1 MTPVLARSFNGYNI
15 MCLIQISSP
24 KFDIEHGELLLY
36 QNMVLREAGRP
47 DKALDHLMEYE
58 PLMHDKLVVRE
69 IKGMFKRFCLFK
81 VNCNSSCSVAV
92 ASW

>member
-1 MTPVLARSFNGYNI
+1 

-47 DKALDHLMEYE
+47 DKALDHLMQYE
-58 PLMHDKLVVRE
+58 PMMHDKLVVRE
-69 IKGMFKRFCLFK
+69 IKGRFCLRL
-81 VNCNSSCSVAV
+81 SVTLV
-92 ASW
+92 VE

>member
-1 MTPVLARSFNGYNI
+1 

-47 DKALDHLMEYE
+47 DKALDHLMQYE
-58 PLMHDKLVVRE
+58 PMMHDKLVVRE
-69 IKGMFKRFCLFK
+69 IKGRFNIL
-81 VNCNSSCSVAV
+81 VWLRLSVTQV
-92 ASW
+92 VEGQWSHGCYVVLRIE

>member
-1 MTPVLARSFNGYNI
+1 

-69 IKGMFKRFCLFK
+69 IKGMLNIFVWLRLSINQG
-81 VNCNSSCSVAV
+81 VEVQ
-92 ASW
+92 WPHG

>member
-1 MTPVLARSFNGYNI
+1 

-47 DKALDHLMEYE
+47 GKALDHLMEYE

-69 IKGMFKRFCLFK
+69 IKGMLNRLSITQ
-81 VNCNSSCSVAV
+81 VLRIQNSDY
-92 ASW
+92 

>member
-1 MTPVLARSFNGYNI
+1 MQCCYCV
-15 MCLIQISSP
+15 IQISSP

-47 DKALDHLMEYE
+47 DKALDHLEENE

-69 IKGMFKRFCLFK
+69 IKGTLY
-81 VNCNSSCSVAV
+81 S
-92 ASW
+92 

>member
-1 MTPVLARSFNGYNI
+1 

-47 DKALDHLMEYE
+47 DKALDHLMQYE
-58 PLMHDKLVVRE
+58 PMMHDKLVVRE
-69 IKGMFKRFCLFK
+69 IKGRLNIL
-81 VNCNSSCSVAV
+81 VWLRLSVTQV
-92 ASW
+92 VEGQWSHG

>member
-1 MTPVLARSFNGYNI
+1 

-47 DKALDHLMEYE
+47 DKALDHLMQYE
-58 PLMHDKLVVRE
+58 PMMHDKLVVRE
-69 IKGMFKRFCLFK
+69 IKGSLNIFVWLRLPVTLVVDSQWLHSYCVVHVLQIEQ
-81 VNCNSSCSVAV
+81 SRG
-92 ASW
+92 